1 MAKINFSQMEFCSQH
16 QTQHAESFSTEK
28 LLKKPTKETY
38 SLQIWHETAKTDA
51 RWLGAH
57 TLMGSMSTE
66 LRSQHLSQRLS
77 ISAVSRI
84 LLFMVLVILSCNFFT
99 MFRIVKKSIVVK
111 VMKFS
116 SQHQTQH
123 AESFS
128 SKTNNRNVRYP
139 DLMWDCQKWCQMVRS
154 THNDGQQVH
163 RTYISA
169 LVSASQQFP

>member
-1 MAKINFSQMEFCSQH
+1 
-16 QTQHAESFSTEK
+16 
-28 LLKKPTKETY
+28 
-38 SLQIWHETAKTDA
+38 
-51 RWLGAH
+51 
-57 TLMGSMSTE
+57 MGSMSTE
-66 LRSQHLSQRLS
+66 LRSQHLSQHLS
-77 ISAVSRI
+77 ISAVSIILPFMILVFLSMISFRIICFGAPHVAHTLMDSRSTELGSQHLFQHLSVSTVSRI
-84 LLFMVLVILSCNFFT
+84 LPFMVLVILSWNFFT
-99 MFRIVKKSIVVK
+99 TLRHVKQSIVVK

-116 SQHQTQH
+116 SQHQTEH